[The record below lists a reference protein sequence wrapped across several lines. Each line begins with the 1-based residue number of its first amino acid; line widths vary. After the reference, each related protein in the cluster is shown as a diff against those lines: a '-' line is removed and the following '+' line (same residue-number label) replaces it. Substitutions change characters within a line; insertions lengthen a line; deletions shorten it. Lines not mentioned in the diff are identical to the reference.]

1 VEWRVKPAP
10 RGNPF
15 LDATAALLV
24 AEQAQRRSQAMIDAA
39 AAALP
44 VTFTTFDANLK
55 FTSVTGGLQYAGN
68 SSDDFLGR
76 HVSELTEDRATLA
89 ALRGAL
95 AGAQSTTQTL
105 VNGRTYLTQHGPITN
120 ESGKFVGAVSV
131 SADVTAEVS
140 AEGARA
146 RSAELAL
153 FMASHDALTGLAPRS
168 TLVEHLS
175 ALWRTGDGAG
185 TLLLLDLDDFT
196 LINDG
201 LGHDVGDAVLLEVAS
216 RISDAFPGWLVA
228 RHGGDEFAVVSPSLT
243 DVEGAL
249 ELGERVQTALDADVQ
264 VGPHS
269 LRISASVGLAL
280 QVPGSSSTLFG
291 RAHSAL
297 SQAKDAGSGQTR
309 LYDASM
315 QRQVQERVRIQEGLR
330 LALGAGELH
339 LDYQPIVALAD
350 RRILGAEA
358 LLRWTHPPWGDVAPV
373 DFIPIAERS
382 GLIVPIGQWVMDTA
396 CNDML
401 SLQRDHGLYV
411 SVNVAARQLIGRRFA
426 EWVEEV
432 LTRTGLP
439 PRALM
444 VEVTE
449 SALMD
454 DVAPIRLALDRLRAQ
469 GVRVAIDDFGT
480 GYSSLARLQVL
491 PVDMIKLDRAFVS
504 NLDVRPQARGMAA
517 AVLQMS
523 VAIGAAIVAEGVE
536 TEAEADA
543 LLDLGYDVAQGFLLA
558 RPMSI
563 DNLAVLL
570 K

>member
-1 VEWRVKPAP
+1 
-10 RGNPF
+10 
-15 LDATAALLV
+15 
-24 AEQAQRRSQAMIDAA
+24 
-39 AAALP
+39 
-44 VTFTTFDANLK
+44 
-55 FTSVTGGLQYAGN
+55 
-68 SSDDFLGR
+68 
-76 HVSELTEDRATLA
+76 
-89 ALRGAL
+89 
-95 AGAQSTTQTL
+95 
-105 VNGRTYLTQHGPITN
+105 
-120 ESGKFVGAVSV
+120 
-131 SADVTAEVS
+131 
-140 AEGARA
+140 
-146 RSAELAL
+146 
-153 FMASHDALTGLAPRS
+153 
-168 TLVEHLS
+168 
-175 ALWRTGDGAG
+175 
-185 TLLLLDLDDFT
+185 
-196 LINDG
+196 
-201 LGHDVGDAVLLEVAS
+201 
-216 RISDAFPGWLVA
+216 
-228 RHGGDEFAVVSPSLT
+228 
-243 DVEGAL
+243 
-249 ELGERVQTALDADVQ
+249 
-264 VGPHS
+264 
-269 LRISASVGLAL
+269 
-280 QVPGSSSTLFG
+280 
-291 RAHSAL
+291 
-297 SQAKDAGSGQTR
+297 
-309 LYDASM
+309 
-315 QRQVQERVRIQEGLR
+315 
-330 LALGAGELH
+330 
-339 LDYQPIVALAD
+339 VALAD

-439 PRALM
+439 ARALM

-504 NLDVRPQARGMAA
+504 NLDVRPQARGMATA
-517 AVLQMS
+517 ILQMS

-563 DNLAVLL
+563 DDLAVLL
-570 K
+570 AA